1 MKQIPHHINIELR
14 NEAGREPELVA
25 TILSEGRASTGRLK
39 EVFIPGSTTW
49 PSTGVEITPGHG
61 LPVEARVHPVRNT
74 ETGEL
79 QIRTRA
85 TPALRQAVEA
95 GATGMS
101 VEFYA
106 LESRTTKQGIRE
118 VIRGL
123 IVRAAVEKYP
133 EFDTT
138 HAEIRS
144 ENRRRFLWR

>member
-1 MKQIPHHINIELR
+1 MNKIEHHVPLELR

-25 TILSEGRASTGRLK
+25 TILTEGRASTGRLK
-39 EVFIPGSTTW
+39 EIFCPGSTTW

-61 LPVEARVHPVRNT
+61 LPVEARAHPVKQDN
-74 ETGEL
+74 GEL

-95 GATGMS
+95 GARFMS

-106 LESRTTKQGIRE
+106 LESRTTNQGIRE

-123 IVRAAVEKYP
+123 VVRAALEKYP
-133 EFDTT
+133 EYDTT

-144 ENRRRFLWR
+144 ENKRRFLWR

>member
-1 MKQIPHHINIELR
+1 MNKIEHHIDIELR

-25 TILSEGRASTGRLK
+25 TILSEGRASSGRLK
-39 EVFIPGSTTW
+39 EIFIPGSTTW

-61 LPVEARVHPVRNT
+61 MAVEARAHPVRQPD
-74 ETGEL
+74 GQL
-79 QIRTRA
+79 QVRTRV
-85 TPALRQAVEA
+85 TPALRRAVEA
-95 GATGMS
+95 GATSMS

-123 IVRAAVEKYP
+123 VVRAALEKYP

-144 ENRRRFLWR
+144 ENKRRFLWR

>member
-1 MKQIPHHINIELR
+1 MNKIDHHIPIELR
-14 NEAGREPELVA
+14 NEAGKEPELVA
-25 TILSEGRASTGRLK
+25 TMLSEGRASTGRLK

-61 LPVEARVHPVRNT
+61 LGVEARVHPVRQPN
-74 ETGEL
+74 GEL

-95 GATGMS
+95 GATSMS

-123 IVRAAVEKYP
+123 VVRAALETHP
-133 EFDTT
+133 EYDTT

-144 ENRRRFLWR
+144 ENKRRFLWR